1 MKYCRFFLIIFIML
15 VNLVFASEPVYFS
28 NSTAKLPYLI
38 KVGDWIF
45 RKGVQ
50 TDSLIVNQLGGGDFS
65 HIGMII
71 SINPEIRIIHATTS
85 DDEDNPNQVI
95 VSTLAE
101 FITPE
106 LAETYAIARPNF
118 LSEMQKQ
125 NIVDDLLTKKGQA
138 FVLAPR
144 EETHLYCT
152 TLLFD
157 SIIKFQPNFNVNW
170 QSINFPFLNGVYLF
184 PNAFANYPDITWIYK
199 YPETSE

>member
-15 VNLVFASEPVYFS
+15 VNLVFASEPVYLS

-157 SIIKFQPNFNVNW
+157 SIIKFQPDFNIEW
-170 QSINFPFLNGVYLF
+170 KHTHFPSLSGYYLF
-184 PNAFANYPDITWIYK
+184 PSAFANYSDITWLYH
-199 YPETSE
+199 YPEKQ

>member
-1 MKYCRFFLIIFIML
+1 ML

-85 DDEDNPNQVI
+85 DDEYHPNQVI

>member
-1 MKYCRFFLIIFIML
+1 ML